1 MDAHFR
7 AFSFV
12 DRITSLDEGRRIRG
26 CYSIPATLAE
36 FPLSLAGEAVGQLAA
51 WAAMAAV
58 DFEHRPVAGLAGS
71 VELFASPRPGQVL
84 ELAAE
89 LEHVDAES
97 VQYSGTAQRDGKLMI
112 RLQDCVGPMVRQAD
126 FDEPAALR
134 TRFEELRRNGAHPGG
149 FPGLP
154 PLAFERTGGEPGRRL
169 SATFRVPSAAPLFA
183 DHFPRRPVFP
193 GSLLMHLNLQLG
205 AALAG
210 EMAPP
215 PIGRWAAGSIL
226 DMKLRS
232 FIPPGTTLRLEA
244 TVRQQAKDSATIG
257 LETRMDK
264 EIIATSALMLKLQEA
279 A

>member
-1 MDAHFR
+1 MDAHFHT
-7 AFSFV
+7 FSFV

-26 CYSIPATLAE
+26 HYTIPAGLKE

-71 VELFASPRPGQVL
+71 VELFASPHPGQAL
-84 ELAAE
+84 ELEAE

-126 FDEPAALR
+126 FDDPAALR

-154 PLAFERTGGEPGRRL
+154 PLTFERTGGEAGRRI
-169 SATFRVPSAAPLFA
+169 SALFQVPSSAPLFA

-193 GSLLMHLNLQLG
+193 GSLLMHLKLRLG

-215 PIGRWAAGSIL
+215 PKGRWAARTIL

-232 FIPPGTTLRLEA
+232 FIAPGATLRLEA
-244 TVRQQAKDSATIG
+244 MIRQQAEDSATLG
-257 LETRMDK
+257 LETRIDE
-264 EIIATSALMLKLQEA
+264 EIIATSALVLKAQEA
-279 A
+279 P